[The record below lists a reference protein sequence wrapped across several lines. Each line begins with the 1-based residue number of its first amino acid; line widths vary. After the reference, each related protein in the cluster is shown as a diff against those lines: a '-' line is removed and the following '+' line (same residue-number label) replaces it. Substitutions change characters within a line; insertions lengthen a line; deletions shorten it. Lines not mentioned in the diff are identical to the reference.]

1 MLLQFTL
8 LDQRECLLAPGQ
20 HLRAVCV
27 VKVVLP
33 VHGEPAVCLFCIGLY
48 ALAKLIHQSDLNLG
62 NFVAPLCCHAI
73 PAHRGDQVK
82 GNAIGMMMDEGKVVG
97 RIRVALVC
105 PALPDGDGLTGFA
118 RSVQLRRQAQINV
131 YGGGLCPECGE

>member
-1 MLLQFTL
+1 MVEITPEEFEAQIAHPTEF
-8 LDQRECLLAPGQ
+8 
-20 HLRAVCV
+20 
-27 VKVVLP
+27 
-33 VHGEPAVCLFCIGLY
+33 EPAYVWNSNESLCSKMGWTIKSQTQKSVPFFYDTDLY
-48 ALAKLIHQSDLNLG
+48 SATLG
-62 NFVAPLCCHAI
+62 ETI
-73 PAHRGDQVK
+73 PK